1 MTGGFGRDFGMAL
14 IAAAL
19 IALLTEPADAAGRRD
34 RSGYPIV
41 VAYSNHGHGEIA
53 GPVRSGP
60 HGKLE
65 VRLPG
70 GTWLPCGLTCSDTL
84 RRATIDFWEANSG
97 RLSNDGVG
105 YLRFGR

>member
-53 GPVRSGP
+53 AEQLV
-60 HGKLE
+60 
-65 VRLPG
+65 
-70 GTWLPCGLTCSDTL
+70 
-84 RRATIDFWEANSG
+84 A
-97 RLSNDGVG
+97 VG
-105 YLRFGR
+105 YDQFAVRFDVVDRQ